1 MIIQETVQRF
11 YKIDKKWKLNNRTIE
26 ENVLIETLRQEKV
39 ITKLGF
45 LKIDQ

>member
-1 MIIQETVQRF
+1 MIIQETV
-11 YKIDKKWKLNNRTIE
+11 YKIDKNGYSTINNRRKCPHRKI
-26 ENVLIETLRQEKV
+26 RQEKV